1 MINWRLPETILGS
14 VGLRQVGNET
24 VSARPLVMAKHRI
37 SHDAPSHRR
46 PGSRGVPARRSRLRG
61 VVLAVLVACCLAG
74 SFRLFTA
81 ASDAAGGPASVRGAG
96 HARLPWPWR
105 HPAVR
110 TTTAATSGAHAAKAP
125 AVPATSA
132 TPTPS
137 VSPTVPAVVSGQS
150 ITAVGDSV
158 MVASTP
164 ALQQALP
171 GISIDAMVGRQ
182 FSTGLQVIASLKAQG
197 LLRPIVVVG
206 LGTNGTVTS
215 DEISQLFAEIG
226 PDRKLVLVN
235 TFEDRP
241 WEQEVNSTLAAAA
254 SDRPGVV
261 IANWYATI
269 EHRTNLLW
277 PDGIHPQPSGTIV
290 YARML
295 KAALG
300 RLLSQ

>member
-1 MINWRLPETILGS
+1 M
-14 VGLRQVGNET
+14 
-24 VSARPLVMAKHRI
+24 
-37 SHDAPSHRR
+37 
-46 PGSRGVPARRSRLRG
+46 
-61 VVLAVLVACCLAG
+61 
-74 SFRLFTA
+74 
-81 ASDAAGGPASVRGAG
+81 
-96 HARLPWPWR
+96 
-105 HPAVR
+105 
-110 TTTAATSGAHAAKAP
+110 
-125 AVPATSA
+125 
-132 TPTPS
+132 
-137 VSPTVPAVVSGQS
+137 VVSGQS

-171 GISIDAMVGRQ
+171 GIYIDAMVGRQ

-215 DEISQLFAEIG
+215 AEISQLFAEIG

-254 SDRPGVV
+254 SYHPGVV
-261 IANWYATI
+261 LANWYTTI

-300 RLLSQ
+300 QLLSQQ